1 MDFWLLRRILAA
13 IVLPP
18 NGPLLLLVAGLVLLG
33 RRPKLGRALAWT
45 GTATLVALSTGA
57 VAHGL
62 TLLLHDSPPLR
73 LDEARAAQAIVVLGG
88 GVRPNALEYGGD
100 TLGRLSLDRVR
111 YGAWVAKRLRL
122 PVLVTGG
129 SPLGDTPEGVLMR
142 DALEGE
148 FGIPVRWMEVR
159 SRNTRDN
166 AQASAALLKRDGVSR
181 IVLVAHGFDMRR
193 ARAEFAAAGMEVIP
207 APTFVPAP
215 GPLEASDFVPNVPAL
230 QLSYYALYELAANLV
245 R

>member
-45 GTATLVALSTGA
+45 GAATLVALSTGA

>member
-45 GTATLVALSTGA
+45 GAATLVALSTGA

-148 FGIPVRWMEVR
+148 FGTPVRWMEVR